1 MDINFMRSKFN
12 MKITRLEEQEV
23 EGRNQLKVVNSE
35 WIPIYKNE
43 FKKSL
48 KEEENKGINHSIEII
63 TAPPTEFQVNTVY
76 LRADG
81 AAAYTYIMN

>member
-1 MDINFMRSKFN
+1 MDVNFMKSKFN
-12 MKITRLEEQEV
+12 MKVTRLEEQEV

-35 WIPIYKNE
+35 WIPVYKNE

-48 KEEENKGINHSIEII
+48 NEEEAKGIFHSIEII
-63 TAPPTEFQVNTVY
+63 TAPPIEFQVNTVY

-81 AAAYTYIMN
+81 MAAYTYIMN